1 MLKIN
6 KDTKIIPRI
15 EGQISN
21 FGLTFGERESLV
33 KVDIECY
40 VLADQL
46 NDLDN
51 AHEVVFQLKMPNY
64 RRVNNSNSYCGS
76 GEFVLSKDDIN
87 RLSKYLNL

>member
-87 RLSKYLNL
+87 RLSKYCKI